1 MSSLNDARI
10 IRTRAA
16 LQNSLLALIERRPLE
31 EITIREIAAESGVHY
46 ATFFRHHGTKE
57 ELLNAIAAEEIQCL
71 VDMTL
76 PVVFSRDRHAVHLAL
91 LQYVDKHRKLWT
103 TLLTGGAAAAMKQE
117 MLRLCKTPAE
127 DRVPGDSGIPVELVV
142 ISAVSVILE
151 SLAWWLAQ
159 SSEAMSIER
168 LATILDRIAFTT
180 VPVHRPK
187 KCRR

>member
-16 LQNSLLALIERRPLE
+16 LQSALLALIERKPL
-31 EITIREIAAESGVHY
+31 EITIREIAPESGVHY

-91 LQYVDKHRKLWT
+91 L
-103 TLLTGGAAAAMKQE
+103 
-117 MLRLCKTPAE
+117 
-127 DRVPGDSGIPVELVV
+127 
-142 ISAVSVILE
+142 
-151 SLAWWLAQ
+151 
-159 SSEAMSIER
+159 
-168 LATILDRIAFTT
+168 
-180 VPVHRPK
+180 
-187 KCRR
+187 